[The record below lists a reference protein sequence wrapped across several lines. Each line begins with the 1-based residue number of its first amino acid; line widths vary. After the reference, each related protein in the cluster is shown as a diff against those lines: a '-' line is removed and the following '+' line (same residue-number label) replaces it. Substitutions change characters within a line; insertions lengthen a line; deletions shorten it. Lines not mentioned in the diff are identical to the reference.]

1 VAADLGG
8 KVALVTGVG
17 AAGQIGHAVALGM
30 SRAGANVVAVSRSG
44 GGELPG
50 ARTVTA
56 DLATP
61 AGAARAVQEAV
72 TAFGGL
78 DIVVNVAGG
87 LVNFGPIAAVTA
99 DSLERELAAN
109 VKTTFFVSQAALPV
123 LQARG
128 GGAIV
133 NFASVAAWKSLN
145 QMAAYSA
152 AKSAVAGLTRALA
165 RETRDLNIRV
175 NAIAPATVRTAS
187 NVAQMKN
194 DPKAKFV
201 ELDEVVSAVLFLVSD
216 AATAITGQILPV
228 TGKEF

>member
-1 VAADLGG
+1 MPADLSGT
-8 KVALVTGVG
+8 VALVTGVG

-30 SRAGANVVAVSRSG
+30 SRAGAKVVAVSRG
-44 GGELPG
+44 QGVDVPG
-50 ARTVTA
+50 ARAVVA

-61 AGAARAVQEAV
+61 EGAERAVREAV
-72 TAFGGL
+72 TAWGGL

-87 LVNFGPIAAVTA
+87 LINFGPVANVTA

-123 LQARG
+123 LKARG
-128 GGAIV
+128 GGSII

-165 RETRDLNIRV
+165 REARDWNVRV
-175 NAIAPATVRTAS
+175 NAVAPATGRTATT
-187 NVAQMKN
+187 VAQMKN
-194 DPKAKFV
+194 DPKARFV
-201 ELDEVVSAVLFLVSD
+201 ELDEVVNAVLFLASAD
-216 AATAITGQILPV
+216 ATAITGQILPV

>member
-1 VAADLGG
+1 MTVDLTG

-17 AAGQIGHAVALGM
+17 TAGQIGHAVAEGVG
-30 SRAGANVVAVSRSG
+30 RAGAKVVAVSRQM
-44 GGELPG
+44 
-50 ARTVTA
+50 A

-61 AGAARAVQEAV
+61 AGAGLAVEKAV
-72 TAFGGL
+72 TDFGGL

-87 LVNFGPIAAVTA
+87 LINFGPIAQVTA
-99 DSLERELAAN
+99 ESLERELAAN
-109 VKTTFFVSQAALPV
+109 VKTAFFVCQAALPV

-175 NAIAPATVRTAS
+175 NALAPATVRTAS

-194 DPKAKFV
+194 DPKARFV
-201 ELDEVVSAVLFLVSD
+201 ELADVVAAVLFLVSD
-216 AATAITGQILPV
+216 EAKAITGQLLPV

>member
-1 VAADLGG
+1 MTVDLTG

-17 AAGQIGHAVALGM
+17 TAGQIGHAVAEGVG
-30 SRAGANVVAVSRSG
+30 RAGAKVVAVSRQM
-44 GGELPG
+44 
-50 ARTVTA
+50 A

-61 AGAARAVQEAV
+61 AGAGLAVEKAV
-72 TAFGGL
+72 TDFGGL

-87 LVNFGPIAAVTA
+87 LINFGPIAQVTA
-99 DSLERELAAN
+99 ESLERELAAN
-109 VKTTFFVSQAALPV
+109 VKTAFFVCQAALPV

-175 NAIAPATVRTAS
+175 NALAPATVRTAS

-194 DPKAKFV
+194 DPKAHFV
-201 ELDEVVSAVLFLVSD
+201 ELADVVAAVLFLVSD
-216 AATAITGQILPV
+216 EAKAITGQILPV